1 MKRLYKLAAMV
12 AGIVIV
18 LASCG
23 NAGARTEKNKD
34 NQAKSAQ
41 TKSAGV
47 QELNATSFNTKVY
60 DMTAEGLKYLG
71 DKPAIVDFT
80 ATWCGPCQRISP
92 ILEELAKE
100 YDGKIVIYKVD
111 IDKNRD
117 LANDFNISS
126 IPAIMYIPLDGEPV
140 MTVGARDKG
149 KFQTEIETVLLGD

>member
-1 MKRLYKLAAMV
+1 MKSLYKLAAMV

-23 NAGARTEKNKD
+23 NAGARTEKNSD
-34 NQAKSAQ
+34 SQAKSAQ
-41 TKSAGV
+41 AKTAGV
-47 QELNATSFNTKVY
+47 QELNAASFNAKVY
-60 DMTAEGLKYLG
+60 DMTIEGLKYLG

-100 YDGKIVIYKVD
+100 YDGRIVIYKVD

-117 LANDFNISS
+117 LATAFNISS
-126 IPAIMYIPLDGEPV
+126 IPAIMYIPLNGEPV
-140 MTVGARDKG
+140 MTVGARDKE
-149 KFQTEIETVLLGD
+149 KFKTEIGTILLTK

>member
-1 MKRLYKLAAMV
+1 MYKLVAMV

-23 NAGARTEKNKD
+23 NAGARTEKNTD
-34 NQAKSAQ
+34 SQVKSSQ
-41 TKSAGV
+41 TKTAGV
-47 QELNATSFNTKVY
+47 QELNSASFGAKVY
-60 DMTAEGLKYLG
+60 DMTAEELKYLG

-117 LANDFNISS
+117 LATAFNISS
-126 IPAIMYIPLDGEPV
+126 IPAIMYIPLNGEPV

-149 KFQTEIETVLLGD
+149 KFKTEIETVLLGN

>member
-1 MKRLYKLAAMV
+1 MKSMYKLVAMV

-23 NAGARTEKNKD
+23 NAGARTEKNSD
-34 NQAKSAQ
+34 SRAKSSQ
-41 TKSAGV
+41 TKTAGV
-47 QELNATSFNTKVY
+47 QELNSASFGAKVY
-60 DMTAEGLKYLG
+60 DMTAEELKYLG

-117 LANDFNISS
+117 LATAFNISS
-126 IPAIMYIPLDGEPV
+126 IPAIMYIPLNGEPV

-149 KFQTEIETVLLGD
+149 KFKTEIETVLLGN

>member
-1 MKRLYKLAAMV
+1 MKSWYKLAAMV

-23 NAGARTEKNKD
+23 NAGARTEKNAD
-34 NQAKSAQ
+34 NRTQSTQPK
-41 TKSAGV
+41 TAGV
-47 QELNATSFNTKVY
+47 QELNAASFSEKVY
-60 DMTAEGLKYLG
+60 DMTEGLKYLG
-71 DKPAIVDFT
+71 DRPAIVDFT

-117 LANDFNISS
+117 LATAFNISS
-126 IPAIMYIPLDGEPV
+126 IPAIVYIPLNGEPV

-149 KFQTEIETVLLGD
+149 KFKAEIETVLLGN

>member
-1 MKRLYKLAAMV
+1 MYKLVAMV

-23 NAGARTEKNKD
+23 NAGARTEKNTD
-34 NQAKSAQ
+34 SQTKSAQ
-41 TKSAGV
+41 AKTAGV
-47 QELNATSFNTKVY
+47 QELNSASFGAKVY
-60 DMTAEGLKYLG
+60 DMTAEELKYLG

-117 LANDFNISS
+117 LATAFNISS
-126 IPAIMYIPLDGEPV
+126 IPAIMYIPLNGEPV

-149 KFQTEIETVLLGD
+149 KFKTEIETVLLGN